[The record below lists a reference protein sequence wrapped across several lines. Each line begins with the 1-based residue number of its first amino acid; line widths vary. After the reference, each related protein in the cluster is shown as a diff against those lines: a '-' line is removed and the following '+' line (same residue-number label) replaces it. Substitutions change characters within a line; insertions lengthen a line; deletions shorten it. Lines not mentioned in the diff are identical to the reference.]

1 MSGPDFAWAR
11 MCFTGKSRLAS
22 EQIFSAM
29 PRGSILSDQRFFAT
43 ENAMGFRLRLHDAD
57 PS

>member
-1 MSGPDFAWAR
+1 